1 MSVPN
6 SASTAEPVRQAARPR
21 PLPRPRTMK
30 AQTYQVLRWLHIY
43 TSMISLLIVLF
54 FSVTGVLLNHP
65 AWTLGVSGTRHTLK
79 GTLPQDWKA
88 GGAVDWL
95 KVTAFLK
102 TQPGLHGTAGD
113 FRTDA
118 FGDTLS
124 LRAPGYSADLTIDP
138 RTGTYTAST
147 DAQGWVAGLNDLHRG
162 RDAGPAW
169 SVALDLAGYFLTLIA
184 LTGLGLLLYLK
195 KIRAAALITLLAGSL
210 AVLALMRFAL

>member
-1 MSVPN
+1 MSASN
-6 SASTAEPVRQAARPR
+6 SESTAEPVGQTAHPR
-21 PLPRPRTMK
+21 PVRRPRTMK
-30 AQTYQVLRWLHIY
+30 ARTYLVLRWLHIY

-54 FSVTGVLLNHP
+54 FSVTGVFLNHP
-65 AWTLGVSGTRHTLK
+65 DWTLGVSEARHTLK
-79 GTLPQDWKA
+79 GTLPQNWKA

-95 KVTAFLK
+95 RVTAYLK
-102 TQPGLHGTAGD
+102 SQPGLHGIAGD

-118 FGDTLS
+118 LGDTLT

-138 RTGTYTAST
+138 KTGTYTATT

-195 KIRAAALITLLAGSL
+195 KIRVAALITLLGGSL
-210 AVLALMRFAL
+210 IVLALMRFAL